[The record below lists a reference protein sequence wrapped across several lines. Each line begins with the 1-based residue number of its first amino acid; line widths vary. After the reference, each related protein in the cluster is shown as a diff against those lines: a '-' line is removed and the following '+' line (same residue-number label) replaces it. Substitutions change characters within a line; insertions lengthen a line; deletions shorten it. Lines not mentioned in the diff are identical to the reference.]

1 MEVTNKFLRTGKALI
16 ALQCLSFLVYVVFA
30 CISIVHSNY
39 AINVIVMLITT
50 FVSASAILRTFTEY
64 CKYLSDCKLVSN
76 AQLIAVY
83 IDFSKYPT
91 RVRVQCNGCSR
102 VLHNVHKVYNKYIDT
117 PVLDVDNKVL
127 YIPMEIDIYIEE

>member
-1 MEVTNKFLRTGKALI
+1 MTGVQTCALPI
-16 ALQCLSFLVYVVFA
+16 Y
-30 CISIVHSNY
+30 Y